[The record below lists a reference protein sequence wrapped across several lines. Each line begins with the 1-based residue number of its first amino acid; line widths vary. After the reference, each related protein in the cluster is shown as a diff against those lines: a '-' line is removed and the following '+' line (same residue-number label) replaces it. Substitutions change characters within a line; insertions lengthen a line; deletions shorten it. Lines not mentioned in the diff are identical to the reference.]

1 MASYASIF
9 DNAFERRISQNVTL
23 NLQTLEG
30 TVYNS
35 AVLSS
40 GGVSAM
46 SGQLDKEF
54 RVRKTYKVGVTGVF
68 HPDHAQTNLY
78 GNGGDLAGPFGR
90 TRNTDDAWPDPDLV
104 HGLRTQSMEY
114 GLFSDRSIFPFY
126 FGDEVMNTDPM
137 LVAKVLDDETQSFA
151 THAAMRYAQ
160 SFYTSG
166 NTKLAYA
173 RALVTGE
180 ASFASSTAEDYGAI
194 VTNSILTL
202 DLSAKNQYALNKLE
216 VGMTV
221 DLLRNDNGNVL
232 NVVGGVKAI
241 GRIVNVSWVQ
251 GKVQIAFFTTG
262 ATQTGAVSL
271 TVYAKNKLVDCR
283 DFTSNVVSLWVNA
296 DLVPANSAAALTG
309 GSFSKASPLGIN
321 DWFKTSGQLL
331 SGTGYQ
337 AGLAEGNG
345 IINVEKVSMFQSY
358 HENLSGAPISDELM
372 DGVIHR
378 LIPQYNRFVQGARPD
393 TVFTTYGVLQT
404 YIQNKRAIAD
414 LTRTDG
420 SLDLSREGATTGI
433 TFRTSSGV
441 PLRMVADPFCD
452 SGRVYILKVADNWAI
467 DVPPEVPGASS
478 AGPVSTPS
486 GLPWRFVAQRAGWSS
501 NLVPRQRVVDS
512 STRFTQDSYV
522 PMECKM
528 QLSCTKIPIGAI
540 ITGAKETTRFGAPT
554 NLSV

>member
-1 MASYASIF
+1 MS
-9 DNAFERRISQNVTL
+9 NA
-23 NLQTLEG
+23 
-30 TVYNS
+30 
-35 AVLSS
+35 
-40 GGVSAM
+40 
-46 SGQLDKEF
+46 LDKEF
-54 RVRKTYKVGVTGVF
+54 RVRKTYKVGVTGIF
-68 HPDHAQTNLY
+68 QPDHAQTNLY
-78 GNGGDLAGPFGR
+78 GNGGTLAGPFGR
-90 TRNTDDAWPDPDLV
+90 TRNTDDAWPDPDQV
-104 HGLRTQSMEY
+104 HGLRTQAMEY

-126 FGDEVMNTDPM
+126 FGDEVMNSDPM
-137 LVAKVLDDETQSFA
+137 LVAKVLDDETMSFA

-166 NTKLAYA
+166 NTKFAYA
-173 RALVTGE
+173 SGITAGA
-180 ASFASSTAEDYGAI
+180 ASFASSTAADYGSV

-202 DLSAKNQYALNKLE
+202 DLSAVNQYALNKLE

-221 DLLRNDNGNVL
+221 DLVNNSTSAVI

-241 GRIVNVSWVQ
+241 GHVVNISWVQ
-251 GKVQIAFFTTG
+251 GKVQIAFFMTG
-262 ATQTGAVSL
+262 AGTGAVTS
-271 TVYAKNKLVDCR
+271 TAYVKNQLVDCR
-283 DFTSNVVSLWVNA
+283 DFVSNIVATASGTWVVA
-296 DLVPANSAAALTG
+296 DLVPANAASALSGGNFQKAA
-309 GSFSKASPLGIN
+309 PLGLN

-331 SGTGYQ
+331 AGTGYQ
-337 AGLAEGNG
+337 NGSVGNG
-345 IINVEKVSMFQSY
+345 IIDVDTVSMFQSY
-358 HENLSGAPISDELM
+358 HENLAGAPISDELM

-501 NLVPRQRVVDS
+501 NLVPRQKIVDS

-540 ITGAKETTRFGAPT
+540 ITGAKETTRYGAT
-554 NLSV
+554 SNLSV